1 MHLTLTQLLEAHDK
15 DKSATSLSENL
26 GDGALFTRNRVF
38 NVIRS
43 VANSAGCRFTT
54 HDEHGYFAWALTAL
68 PRILETRTIPYRR
81 TFDAVAAL
89 EKTRPGFFTTKHT
102 EDVEIQGNVVLHE
115 SAHCV
120 ADSVWEKQKPALSK
134 LSRSHRIVLKYAVA
148 EAFANTTELA
158 AMSCA
163 KAPVDQWLLAL
174 NSYWGHI
181 PKLAAF
187 WSTLISFRGPQ
198 FPVRWLMMCFLSANL
213 QRNELPHSLRADLLN
228 GGEKPSR
235 GIHTAL
241 DFLAHEAF
249 SLNVDFRRNTFVM
262 FFASLG
268 LEPNAA
274 TLSRFDFVEAL
285 KADPRLALVID
296 DLVAILSESK

>member
-1 MHLTLTQLLEAHDK
+1 MHLTLKQLLEAHEK
-15 DKSATSLSENL
+15 DKSATNLSENL
-26 GDGALFTRNRVF
+26 GDGALFKRNRVF
-38 NVIRS
+38 NTIRS
-43 VANSAGCRFTT
+43 AAISAGCRYTT
-54 HDEHGYFAWALTAL
+54 QDEHGYFAWALTAL
-68 PRILETRTIPYRR
+68 PRILETKTIPYRR
-81 TFDAVAAL
+81 TFDAVSTL

-115 SAHCV
+115 SAHVV
-120 ADSVWEKQKPALSK
+120 ADSVWAKHKPTLSK
-134 LSRSHRIVLKYAVA
+134 LSPSHRIVLNYAVA

-181 PKLAAF
+181 PKLAGV
-187 WSTLISFRGPQ
+187 WHTLASYGGPQ
-198 FPVRWLMMCFLSANL
+198 FPARWLMMCFLSANL
-213 QRNELPHSLRADLLN
+213 QRSELPHSLRVDLLKSAA
-228 GGEKPSR
+228 KPGR
-235 GIHTAL
+235 DVQAAL

-274 TLSRFDFVEAL
+274 TLSRFDFAEAI
-285 KADPRLALVID
+285 LAEPNLGLVIN
-296 DLVAILSESK
+296 DLVDVVSETK